1 LERDAR
7 GNFFLKVFIFQE
19 TENRGQNTK
28 GRLLFHLTSVICDL
42 SSDRTSISVFPM
54 TLMLLRSMAD
64 TATSGVSR
72 PLMAMGILIT
82 LYPNVKI
89 RF

>member
-1 LERDAR
+1 MGVQGSDNR
-7 GNFFLKVFIFQE
+7 GQRSEDRKQR
-19 TENRGQNTK
+19 TENRAFD
-28 GRLLFHLTSVICDL
+28 RMSEAVECWLLDGAESDLTSN
-42 SSDRTSISVFPM
+42 SVFPM

-72 PLMAMGILIT
+72 PLTAMGILIR
-82 LYPNVKI
+82 LYTNVKT